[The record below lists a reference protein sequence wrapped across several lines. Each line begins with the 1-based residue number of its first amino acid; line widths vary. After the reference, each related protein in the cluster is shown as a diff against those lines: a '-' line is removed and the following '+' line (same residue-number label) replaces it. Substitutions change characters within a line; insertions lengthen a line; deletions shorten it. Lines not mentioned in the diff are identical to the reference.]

1 MKRKHL
7 FGMMLMTL
15 VIGMGF
21 TSCEKDDDF
30 GIEVNL
36 RNSNNG
42 GGSVV
47 VLTNDFL
54 GVGDYNYVELN
65 IDNTDNFW
73 LDEYRS
79 RGAGIVSVGRV
90 SGLSKVTDI
99 PTSGWTS
106 KVSIKEGHGY
116 IIRGSKNGKDYRYAR
131 VYVVDQ
137 FTGTSGGIIGATIR
151 YEPDWK

>member
-1 MKRKHL
+1 
-7 FGMMLMTL
+7 MLMTL

-30 GIEVNL
+30 GIEVKL
-36 RNSNNG
+36 RNSNSG
-42 GGSVV
+42 GGSVI
-47 VLTNDFL
+47 VLTNVFL
-54 GVGDYNYVELN
+54 GVGDYSYLEVELD
-65 IDNTDNFW
+65 IDNTDNFR
-73 LDEYRS
+73 LYAYGSGIAD
-79 RGAGIVSVGRV
+79 IVSVGRV

-99 PTSGWTS
+99 PTSGWSS

>member
-1 MKRKHL
+1 
-7 FGMMLMTL
+7 MLMTL

-30 GIEVNL
+30 GIEVKL

-42 GGSVV
+42 GG
-47 VLTNDFL
+47 
-54 GVGDYNYVELN
+54 YVEVLPN
-65 IDNTDNFW
+65 VKLSIDYTDNFR
-73 LDEYRS
+73 LNTSTAD
-79 RGAGIVSVGRV
+79 IVSVGHV
-90 SGLSKVTDI
+90 SGLSKVKDI
-99 PTSGWTS
+99 PTSGWSS
-106 KVSIKEGHGY
+106 KVSVKEGHGY
-116 IIRGSKNGKDYRYAR
+116 IIRGRYRDSDRYAR

>member
-1 MKRKHL
+1 
-7 FGMMLMTL
+7 MTL

-30 GIEVNL
+30 GIEVKL

-42 GGSVV
+42 GGSVL
-47 VLTNDFL
+47 VLPS
-54 GVGDYNYVELN
+54 VELY
-65 IDNTDNFW
+65 IDYTDNFEVY
-73 LDEYRS
+73 EYATGS
-79 RGAGIVSVGRV
+79 AGIVSVGRV

-99 PTSGWTS
+99 PTSGWSS

-116 IIRGSKNGKDYRYAR
+116 IIRGSKSGKDYRYAR

>member
-1 MKRKHL
+1 
-7 FGMMLMTL
+7 MLMTL

-30 GIEVNL
+30 GIEVKL

-42 GGSVV
+42 GGSVE
-47 VLTNDFL
+47 VLTDDFL
-54 GVGDYNYVELN
+54 GEGRYNSVELN

-79 RGAGIVSVGRV
+79 CKAGIVSVGRV